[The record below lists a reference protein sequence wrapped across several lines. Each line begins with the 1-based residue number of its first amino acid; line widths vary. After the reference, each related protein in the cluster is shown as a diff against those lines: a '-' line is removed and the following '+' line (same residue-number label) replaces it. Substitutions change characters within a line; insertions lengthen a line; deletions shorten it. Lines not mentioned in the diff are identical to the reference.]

1 MKTKNSKYLTAGI
14 SERIK
19 REREIR
25 CLSREAVVERIDD
38 EISINTLKRY
48 ERNSVTMNINILA
61 KIAQALDVPVADLLC
76 EADNLVASREAA
88 KFIYYY
94 PLIPRSEILDTLKR
108 IGGLYYRYEGY
119 VWDLLHR
126 MVENIPD
133 SRAKKWADFNVRF
146 KSVALPYQCVLD
158 SEEAELLIHNCKEV
172 MDLFGEDT
180 PFDCYD
186 AYRKELENME

>member
-1 MKTKNSKYLTAGI
+1 MKTKDKKYLTVGI

-25 CLSREAVVERIDD
+25 SLSQEAVVGRTDD
-38 EISINTLKRY
+38 ELSIATLSRY
-48 ERNSVTMNINILA
+48 ENNSVIMNIDNLA

-94 PLIPRSEILDTLKR
+94 PLIPRSEILDTIRR

-119 VWDLLHR
+119 IWDLLHR
-126 MVENIPD
+126 LVENIPD

-146 KSVALPYQCVLD
+146 KSVALPYQSIWD
-158 SEEAELLIHNCKEV
+158 PEEADLLLHSCKEV
-172 MDLFGEDT
+172 MELFGEDT
-180 PFDCYD
+180 PDDCYD
-186 AYRKELENME
+186 AYCNVLKNME